1 MSREPEATAEALGR
15 RKDGLGSFAT
25 ILRQV
30 ADAREGGW
38 GTEFPA
44 FTFGR
49 TSPAPTSEL
58 AAQIADAPAPFWR
71 HVRDA
76 LAERHP

>member
-1 MSREPEATAEALGR
+1 MPAER
-15 RKDGLGSFAT
+15 
-25 ILRQV
+25 V
-30 ADAREGGW
+30 GGTDIPRFHLW
-38 GTEFPA
+38 ECVTY
-44 FTFGR
+44 
-49 TSPAPTSEL
+49 SDDEL